1 MTAASRE
8 QFAALVRGEP
18 VDLTTAALLVGAE
31 TEPDL
36 DLSAADS
43 ALAELAAAVPA
54 GVAGEPASVSAAR
67 LREALHTFEG
77 SREDY
82 ADLRSSLLHEV
93 LRRRRGLPILL
104 SVLWVEVGRRCG
116 ISVYPIGTPGHFL
129 VGVGDPYADHVLV
142 DPYRG
147 GAEVSTSE
155 VERLVVEGSG
165 IALLP
170 RHLDPVGP
178 LEVLMRLL
186 TNIRVLMAGE
196 KPTLDHLQTRLWA
209 VDLTL
214 LLPRHPVDLRRE
226 RAELLVRVGRF
237 IDAAVEFERFADA
250 VDVANPE
257 GATAARTAAKV
268 SRARC
273 N

>member
-1 MTAASRE
+1 VTAASRE
-8 QFAALVRGEP
+8 HFAALVRDEP
-18 VDLTTAALLVGAE
+18 VDLAAAVLLVGVE

-36 DLSAADS
+36 DVTAAEAS
-43 ALAELAAAVPA
+43 LQSLADAVPA

-67 LREALHTFEG
+67 LREVLHTFEG
-77 SREDY
+77 SRDEY

-116 ISVYPIGTPGHFL
+116 IAVYPIGTPGHFL
-129 VGVGDPYADHVLV
+129 AGVGDPYGDHMLV

-147 GAEVSTSE
+147 GAEVSWSE
-155 VERLVVEGSG
+155 AERLVVEASG
-165 IALLP
+165 IALVP
-170 RHLDPVGP
+170 RHLDPAGS
-178 LEVLMRLL
+178 LEVLMRVL

-196 KPTLDHLQTRLWA
+196 KPTLDHLLTRLWA
-209 VDLTL
+209 VDLSL

-226 RAELLVRVGRF
+226 RAELLT
-237 IDAAVEFERFADA
+237 EFERFADA
-250 VDVANPE
+250 VE
-257 GATAARTAAKV
+257 GANAEGAAAARSAAKV

>member
-1 MTAASRE
+1 M
-8 QFAALVRGEP
+8 
-18 VDLTTAALLVGAE
+18 
-31 TEPDL
+31 
-36 DLSAADS
+36 
-43 ALAELAAAVPA
+43 
-54 GVAGEPASVSAAR
+54 
-67 LREALHTFEG
+67 
-77 SREDY
+77 
-82 ADLRSSLLHEV
+82 

-104 SVLWVEVGRRCG
+104 SVLWVEVGRRAA
-116 ISVYPIGTPGHFL
+116 SAVYPVGTPGHFL
-129 VGVGDPYADHVLV
+129 VGVGDPYGDHVLV

-147 GAEVSTSE
+147 GAEVSWSE
-155 VERLVVEGSG
+155 VERLVVESSG

-170 RHLDPVGP
+170 AHLDPAGP

-209 VDLTL
+209 VELSL

-226 RAELLVRVGRF
+226 RAELLVRVGGF
-237 IDAAVEFERFADA
+237 IEAAAEFERFADA
-250 VDVANPE
+250 VEGANPE
-257 GATAARTAAKV
+257 GAEAARTAAKV

>member
-1 MTAASRE
+1 VTAASRE
-8 QFAALVRGEP
+8 QFAALVRSEP
-18 VDLTTAALLVGAE
+18 VDLARAALLIGVE

-36 DLSAADS
+36 DLSAAEA
-43 ALAELAAAVPA
+43 ALHELAAAVPA

-77 SREDY
+77 SRDDY

-93 LRRRRGLPILL
+93 LRRHRGLPILL
-104 SVLWVEVGRRCG
+104 CLLWVEVGRRSG
-116 ISVYPIGTPGHFL
+116 IAVYPIGTPGHFL
-129 VGVGDPYADHVLV
+129 AGVGDPYGDHVLV

-147 GAEVSTSE
+147 GTEVSWFE
-155 VERLVVEGSG
+155 IERLVVEASG
-165 IALLP
+165 IAVLP
-170 RHLDPVGP
+170 RHLDPAGP
-178 LEVLMRLL
+178 LDVLMRLL

-196 KPTLDHLQTRLWA
+196 KPTLDHLMTRLWA
-209 VDLTL
+209 VELSL

-237 IDAAVEFERFADA
+237 IDAAAEFERFAEA
-250 VDVANPE
+250 VEVANPE
-257 GATAARTAAKV
+257 GASSARMAARV